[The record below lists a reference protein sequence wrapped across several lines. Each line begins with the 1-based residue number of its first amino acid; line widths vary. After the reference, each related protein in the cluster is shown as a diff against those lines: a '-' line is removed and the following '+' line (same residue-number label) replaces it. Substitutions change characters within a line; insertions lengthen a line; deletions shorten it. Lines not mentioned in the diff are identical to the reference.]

1 MKAEQIVFP
10 FPGLRR
16 ESAVKPPNVDP
27 VGRSYTD
34 GASKVRVVAVSP
46 ADANQ
51 VVVERDLDGKRWA
64 APVNDIRH
72 IVARNRRSP
81 LPNLDGGS
89 P

>member
-10 FPGLRR
+10 FPGVRR
-16 ESAVKPPNVDP
+16 ESAVKPPHADL
-27 VGRSYTD
+27 VGRNYTD

-64 APVNDIRH
+64 APAWMIRLA
-72 IVARNRRSP
+72 VGTRNVRRAA
-81 LPNLDGGS
+81 
-89 P
+89 